1 MFLASYIFR
10 RRPGAFLI
18 AAALFLSPHI
28 GEATPANKSALL
40 KFFGPHLPV
49 ELDTCAT
56 CHVRADAHG
65 AESLEEFPHNDFG
78 RNLYQ
83 SKGKIRERLS
93 KVMDLDSDGDGLTNR
108 DELLLGLS
116 PGQAVPGE
124 TIDPAK
130 RDEKRAAF
138 LAWQGSYRWTPF
150 ESLAR
155 PGVPERETGGNEID
169 AFLEEGRRQ
178 QGLSSRPKATPE
190 QWLRRATL
198 NLTGIAPT
206 PEEIEAF
213 IGEWQKSPQLAREKA
228 VDQLLASPLY
238 GERWARHWMDVW
250 RYSDWSGYK
259 DAVRIS
265 QPFIWRWRDWIVE
278 SLNEDKGYDRMILEM
293 LAADE
298 LAPTDT
304 EALRATGYLVRHHD
318 VGSRDVWLDNVVSH
332 TAQAF
337 LGITMGC
344 VKCHDHMYDPIPMEE
359 YYSMRAIFEGY
370 HVRTDRISGELDTKK
385 DGLVRAY
392 ARSLDPKTYLFDRGD
407 ERFPIKD
414 RAIPPAVPAALGGDF
429 EIEKI
434 KLPREAWQPWRRE
447 FVRNELLEKQRA
459 SIESALEKRNQL
471 KADATPA
478 RIEEAAR
485 GIAATRARLVA
496 MELEFAT
503 ETAEEEHF
511 RDSDQWRSLA
521 TQTLEAQRK
530 ANLLTAKWEKL
541 AGENELKASE
551 KYLAQAK
558 ENKDATRQKVGAK
571 KVATAKKKIE
581 TADKDL
587 AAAEKALEEPVS
599 VKYQPRQ
606 SNYPNTSN
614 GRRLAFARWITD
626 RSNPLTARVAIN
638 HIWLRHF
645 GQALVPTVNEFGSN
659 GREPELPALVDWL
672 AAELVESGWSMKAIH
687 RKIVLSELYTTSG
700 TPDDASLAR
709 DPDNR
714 YYWRMP
720 SRRIEGEVVRDNLLA
735 VANRIDLAMG
745 GPEIDQNDAMTSPR
759 RSLYF
764 RHAHEKLVEFVQIF
778 DGAKVA
784 ECYRRMESVQPHQAL
799 ALHNSPL
806 THEAAREMASDL
818 NMATSG
824 NREQFIRLAY
834 LSIIGR
840 EPSREESATCSQF
853 LEEASSGRENATP
866 RRARERLLAVLF
878 NHNDFVTI
886 R

>member
-1 MFLASYIFR
+1 MVS
-10 RRPGAFLI
+10 P
-18 AAALFLSPHI
+18 LFA
-28 GEATPANKSALL
+28 GATPANKSALL
-40 KFFGPHLPV
+40 KFFGPHLPA

-56 CHVRADAHG
+56 CHVRDEAHG
-65 AESLEEFPHNDFG
+65 AESLEDFPHNEFG
-78 RNLYQ
+78 RIIHQ
-83 SKGKIRERLS
+83 SEGKIRDRLS
-93 KVMDLDSDGDGLTNR
+93 RVMDLDSDGDGMSNR
-108 DELLLGLS
+108 DELLLGLH
-116 PGQAVPGE
+116 PGQASAPGE
-124 TIDPAK
+124 TIDPSK
-130 RDEKRAAF
+130 RDEKIEAF
-138 LAWQGSYRWTPF
+138 ASWQRRYRWTPF
-150 ESLAR
+150 DPLVR
-155 PGVPERETGGNEID
+155 PGVPERNTGGNEID
-169 AFLEEGRRQ
+169 AFLDEGRRQ
-178 QGLSSRPKATPE
+178 QTLSIRPAAPPE

-213 IGEWQKSPQLAREKA
+213 TNAWRTSPKLAREKV
-228 VDQLLASPLY
+228 VDQLLSSPHY

-298 LAPTDT
+298 LVPSDT
-304 EALRATGYLVRHHD
+304 GALRATGYLVRHHD

-332 TAQAF
+332 TSQAF

-370 HVRTDRISGELDTKK
+370 HVRTDRIPGELDTKK

-429 EIEKI
+429 AIEKI

-447 FVRNELLEKQRA
+447 FVRNELLVKQRA
-459 SIESALEKRNQL
+459 AIESALEKRNQL
-471 KADATPA
+471 KADATA
-478 RIEEAAR
+478 ALVEEAEQ
-485 GIAATRARLVA
+485 GIAATRARLEA
-496 MELEFAT
+496 MELEFAA
-503 ETAEEEHF
+503 ETAEVEHS
-511 RDSDQWRSLA
+511 RGSDQWKALA

-541 AGENELKASE
+541 TGENELAASE
-551 KYLAQAK
+551 RYLSQAR
-558 ENKDATRQKVGAK
+558 ENKDATRQKVGTK
-571 KVATAKKKIE
+571 KVSTAKQRIE
-581 TADKDL
+581 RATKDL
-587 AAAEKALEEPVS
+587 AAAEKAIKAPVT

-606 SNYPNTSN
+606 SNYPNVSN

-626 RSNPLTARVAIN
+626 RSNPLTARVAVN

-672 AAELVESGWSMKAIH
+672 AAELIDSDWSMKAIH
-687 RKIVLSELYTTSG
+687 RKIVLSTLYATSG
-700 TPDDASLAR
+700 TPDDASLAK

-720 SRRIEGEVVRDNLLA
+720 SRRIEGEVVRDNLLS

-745 GPEIDQNDAMTSPR
+745 GPEIDQNSAMKSPR

-806 THEAAREMASDL
+806 TYEAAREMASDL
-818 NMATSG
+818 TVATAG
-824 NREQFIRLAY
+824 NRKQFIRRAY

-840 EPSREESATCSQF
+840 EPTADETATCSQF
-853 LEEASSGRENATP
+853 LEETSSGRDHATP
-866 RRARERLLAVLF
+866 QRARERLLAVLF